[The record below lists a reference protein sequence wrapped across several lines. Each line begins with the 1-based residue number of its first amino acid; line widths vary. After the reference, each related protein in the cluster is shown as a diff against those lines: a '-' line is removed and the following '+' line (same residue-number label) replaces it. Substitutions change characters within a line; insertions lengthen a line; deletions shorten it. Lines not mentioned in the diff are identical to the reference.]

1 MLDLKKAARENG
13 KRGQE
18 VRKEKEAPDAY
29 AVPKKR
35 KPGQRKL
42 NADTDDQAS
51 ALEALAAMGIKD
63 AILPAVSIVVET
75 SNAVLEALDSKC
87 RWAAAREEG
96 VKANEFWTAAVGA
109 AVKAAWPF
117 LGSSAASRA
126 KAEKSA
132 REGLDGT
139 HPGRPG

>member
-1 MLDLKKAARENG
+1 VKTYLWTAGAVLLAA
-13 KRGQE
+13 
-18 VRKEKEAPDAY
+18 A
-29 AVPKKR
+29 
-35 KPGQRKL
+35 
-42 NADTDDQAS
+42 
-51 ALEALAAMGIKD
+51 ALAVWID
-63 AILPAVSIVVET
+63 LRDPTFVTTLTI
-75 SNAVLEALDSKC
+75 
-87 RWAAAREEG
+87 
-96 VKANEFWTAAVGA
+96 AAVGA